1 MKIAIVSSS
10 VRDGRNS
17 HRVALFIKSYVE
29 RVLSANAQILDLKEY
44 DFPMFHERVWNMPHP
59 SEALLDYIDRF
70 TSADGIVIVTP
81 VYNGSFPASLKN
93 VIDVIY
99 TQWRHKP
106 CLIVSVTDG
115 KTPGNHGQ
123 IAQLHAERAQDK
135 KPEKR
140 PGSIGQRGL
149 QGRNEGDV
157 NLDATGQALEK
168 ERSHA
173 HKGTRDEEGADDEQ
187 HLQQKQEQ

>member
-10 VRDGRNS
+10 VRDGRKS
-17 HRVALFIKSYVE
+17 HRVALFLKSYIE
-29 RVLSANAQILDLKEY
+29 RVLSADAQILDLKEY

-115 KTPGNHGQ
+115 KTPG
-123 IAQLHAERAQDK
+123 IATIQSLQAILLKMEARVTGPLYTVVNVSAEYTEDGTPVDMDQADKDAQKPLRELAWMIK
-135 KPEKR
+135 KSIEPE
-140 PGSIGQRGL
+140 
-149 QGRNEGDV
+149 
-157 NLDATGQALEK
+157 
-168 ERSHA
+168 
-173 HKGTRDEEGADDEQ
+173 
-187 HLQQKQEQ
+187 